1 MKHNKYGLNR
11 GDRYGRATGSSHAAG
26 WTPGIEWEPGD
37 EHILEPDT
45 GWSGSRGVRMTFG
58 ADDDGSDDQLDKIL
72 SDMDKEDEFGRMY
85 RHSGDKLEES
95 DEADPDVIIGRSGNP
110 GYRGARPFF
119 GAEDRLRFKA
129 GNLEY
134 EGPQL
139 GGIVLGLAGI
149 ALLYKVVSSAR

>member
-1 MKHNKYGLNR
+1 
-11 GDRYGRATGSSHAAG
+11 
-26 WTPGIEWEPGD
+26 
-37 EHILEPDT
+37 
-45 GWSGSRGVRMTFG
+45 MTFG
-58 ADDDGSDDQLDKIL
+58 SDDDASDAQLDKIL
-72 SDMDKEDEFGRMY
+72 SDMDEEDEFGRMY
-85 RHSGDKLEES
+85 RHSRDNLEES
-95 DEADPDVIIGRSGNP
+95 DDADPDVIIGRSGNP

-139 GGIVLGLAGI
+139 GGVVLGLAGI

>member
-26 WTPGIEWEPGD
+26 WVPGIESDLGD

-45 GWSGSRGVRMTFG
+45 GWSGSRGVRATF
-58 ADDDGSDDQLDKIL
+58 GSDDSDEQLDKIL
-72 SDMDKEDEFGRMY
+72 SDMDEEEDFGRIY
-85 RHSGDKLEES
+85 RHSGDKLDAP
-95 DEADPDVIIGRSGNP
+95 DEADPDVIIGRSGGP

-119 GAEDRLRFKA
+119 GADDRLRFKA
-129 GNLEY
+129 GNMEY
-134 EGPQL
+134 EGPQF

-149 ALLYKVVSSAR
+149 ALLFKVASAAR